1 MIIVFIHL
9 SVTYRQTIGCK
20 AICSAWHLNLHR
32 YRWQVRFWLYTMHV
46 RLARRG
52 AYPQRRSGAR
62 FTAFVSYCKED
73 SNFVLTKVSETFAS
87 VCSAERTAT
96 SCSPRS
102 VKHLHLCV
110 LLKGQQL
117 RAHQVKEAKKFM
129 LTMVSETLA
138 SVCSAARRLATSCS
152 PRSVKHLHLCV
163 LLKGQQLRAHQGQ

>member
-52 AYPQRRSGAR
+52 AHPQRRSGAR

-102 VKHLHLCV
+102 VKHIVVSSCKDCNFV
-110 LLKGQQL
+110 FTK
-117 RAHQVKEAKKFM
+117 VSKT
-129 LTMVSETLA
+129 LT
-138 SVCSAARRLATSCS
+138 SVCQTAKRTVALCS
-152 PRSVKHLHLCV
+152 PRPVEY
-163 LLKGQQLRAHQGQ
+163 